1 MLKNT
6 MKNSLNRA
14 TLHKYE
20 GPNPR
25 PSKSWHKI
33 VLNIVTIL
41 VIAGICLWIGLSTPY
56 MY

>member
-6 MKNSLNRA
+6 MKDNLNRA
-14 TLHKYE
+14 ILHKYE
-20 GPNPR
+20 GPDPKA
-25 PSKSWHKI
+25 SKPWHKI

-41 VIAGICLWIGLSTPY
+41 VIAGICLWIGLSIPG